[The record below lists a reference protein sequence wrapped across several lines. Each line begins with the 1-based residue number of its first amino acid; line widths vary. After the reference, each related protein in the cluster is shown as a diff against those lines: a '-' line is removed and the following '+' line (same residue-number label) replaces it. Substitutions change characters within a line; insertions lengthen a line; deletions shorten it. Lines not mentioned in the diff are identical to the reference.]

1 MEDRKGVISAVRN
14 PLSIIALFLLLVEV
28 VVTIALRVEVLT
40 ETQRTWLV
48 VFCVVFPVIVLLFL
62 FILVWNRP
70 QHLYGPSDYDDSS
83 KFIDSLTR
91 VKYLS
96 RVNELEEESRRSV
109 RDPLRRRELMQK
121 VIDASNLAVAELEKE
136 FNCRIDREVLSTERN
151 YRYDAVIRHDE
162 GSIGVETYY
171 MPKNSSFESFEKRID
186 HFEKETPELP
196 SHLIAFVTDSPLCHD
211 AQLSI
216 QKFIQN
222 KNQPFFVRFY
232 SFEVLPPTNQQPIE
246 NNI

>member
-28 VVTIALRVEVLT
+28 VVTIALRVEALT

-96 RVNELEEESRRSV
+96 RVNELELESPRKV
-109 RDPLRRRELMQK
+109 RDPLHRRELMQK
-121 VIDASNLAVAELEKE
+121 VIDAENLAVSELEKE
-136 FNCRIDREVLSTERN
+136 FQCRVDRRVLSAERN

-162 GSIGVETYY
+162 GSIGVETCY
-171 MPKNSSFESFEKRID
+171 MPDNSSLESFAKRIMR
-186 HFEKETPELP
+186 FEKETPELP
-196 SHLIAFVTDSPLCHD
+196 SHLIAFVTDSPLCLD
-211 AQLSI
+211 TQQSI
-216 QKFIQN
+216 RSILIEREKEKN
-222 KNQPFFVRFY
+222 KPFFVRFY
-232 SFEVLPPTNQQPIE
+232 SFETLPSAE
-246 NNI
+246 